1 MSDDDVLKRKILA
14 SRRYFCVT
22 CGNLVDG
29 NEAVWQGPSAYHPA
43 CAPSVKPVPGDVK

>member
-1 MSDDDVLKRKILA
+1 MSENEELKKKILS

-29 NEAVWQGPSAYHPA
+29 NEAVWHGQAAYHPA
-43 CAPSVKPVPGDVK
+43 CAPSVKPVPA